1 MADDTTISHLLSYRV
16 ARLSGSLSR
25 SAAARYRRD
34 FDVSLGE
41 WRVLA
46 LLGENPDVTL
56 NRLARRAALDKAQMS
71 KVVSKLNARGL
82 VQRVPGARRS
92 TQLSLTA
99 AGEEIYGGLIAA
111 ANARNRRLME
121 AVPADKLRTFLEVM
135 DVLQEY
141 AADLERMESDAAV
154 RVEAET

>member
-16 ARLSGSLSR
+16 ARLAGSLSR
-25 SAAARYRRD
+25 SAAARYRRE

-71 KVVSKLNARGL
+71 KVVSKLDARGL
-82 VQRVPGARRS
+82 VRRVPGPRRS

-99 AGEEIYGGLIAA
+99 AGEEVYGGLIAA
-111 ANARNRRLME
+111 ANARNRRLMD
-121 AVPADKLRTFLEVM
+121 AVPAGKLRTFLDVM
-135 DVLQEY
+135 DILQEY
-141 AADLERMESDAAV
+141 AAGLERAESDAAAGAKV
-154 RVEAET
+154 DG